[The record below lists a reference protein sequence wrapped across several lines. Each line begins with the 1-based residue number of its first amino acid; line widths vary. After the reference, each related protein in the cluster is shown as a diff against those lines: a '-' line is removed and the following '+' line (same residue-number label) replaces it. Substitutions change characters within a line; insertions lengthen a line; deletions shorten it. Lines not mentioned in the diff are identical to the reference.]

1 MWLRHSAC
9 RSRGCEAAAAL
20 LGLAA
25 AKILVLALAGA
36 TSPGG
41 LERFALRWDGG
52 HFTRIAAHGYT
63 DTSSLAFAP
72 LYPWLTRLA
81 SRAIGAPVWLAA
93 LIVSNTASVLLF
105 LVLARLYG
113 WRAALLLY
121 LVPPMPLYTTAAYSE
136 SLGLLLLAL
145 AVLDCSRR
153 RHARAA
159 AWVALAAWARYV
171 LGLAGLGLLAAS
183 LARGDRRGALLGLLP
198 LAASLALL
206 LAFFSHVGGSPLA
219 YLEAEKSWEA
229 GLSSPLAQAEWLLR
243 SGIVEQFST
252 LRGIPLGG
260 AVYLARNLIY
270 YVVLTAG
277 LVLGVSR
284 PCEPGRCG
292 IPMTLP
298 LAAMLPALTGVPA
311 MSVPRLALSA
321 FPLLAPIASR
331 MSRSPS
337 GLLFLAG
344 EAAALPVVTVWHM
357 ESFFA

>member
-1 MWLRHSAC
+1 MRPSAC

-25 AKILVLALAGA
+25 AKIIVLVIAGA
-36 TSPGG
+36 TGPGG

-52 HFTRIAAHGYT
+52 HFIRIAARGYT
-63 DTSSLAFAP
+63 DASSLAFAP
-72 LYPWLTRLA
+72 LYPWLTRLTA
-81 SRAIGAPVWLAA
+81 RALGAPVWLAA
-93 LIVSNTASVLLF
+93 LVVSNTASVLLF

-113 WRAALLLY
+113 WRAAVLLY

-171 LGLAGLGLLAAS
+171 LGLAGLGLLVVA
-183 LARGDRRGALLGLLP
+183 LARRDRRGGLLGLLA
-198 LAASLALL
+198 LSISLVLL
-206 LAFFSHVGGSPLA
+206 LAFFDRVGGSPLA
-219 YLEAEKSWEA
+219 YLEAEKAWEA
-229 GLSSPLAQAEWLLR
+229 GLSSPLEQARWLLG

-260 AVYLARNLIY
+260 PVYLVRNLLY
-270 YVVLTAG
+270 YAVLTAG
-277 LVLGVSR
+277 LALGAAR
-284 PCEPGRCG
+284 PCEAGRCG
-292 IPMTLP
+292 ITMTLP

-311 MSVPRLALSA
+311 MSVPRLALAA
-321 FPLLAPIASR
+321 FPLLAPVASR
-331 MSRSPS
+331 MSGSPA

-344 EAAALPVVTVWHM
+344 EAAALPVVTIWHM